1 MDNKLKNIGC
11 VVGVLLLLLPV
22 VFFFIAIK
30 LMTLETNYKEKEW
43 LKYQF
48 LTPNEIKQA
57 PRLTNDYIIGIRA
70 HDGSSPGVATI
81 EFYGSQD
88 TQMLERY
95 LVSLGY
101 YPARDH
107 FSRKTWYS
115 PDNER
120 SARVIARE
128 DNSVILMIFD
138 EGAPLFI
145 REEREKMLGQSVEQ
159 RQKEKSSPVGPEPGS
174 VRHR

>member
-11 VVGVLLLLLPV
+11 VVGLLLLLLPGL
-22 VFFFIAIK
+22 FCFITIK
-30 LMTLETNYKEKEW
+30 LMALETCYTENEW
-43 LKYQF
+43 FKYQF
-48 LTPNEIKQA
+48 LTPDELKQA
-57 PRLTNDYIIGIRA
+57 PRVTNDYRITITAR
-70 HDGSSPGVATI
+70 DGSAARVETI

-138 EGAPLFI
+138 EGAPLFV
-145 REEREKMLGQSVEQ
+145 REEREKALGQSVEQ